1 MILKIHTAVGTR
13 IKGIIISFVHNILYV
28 SNLYCEYAQNKQYF
42 YSIRK
47 SQILNVFKEYKNA
60 VYAILIIILCNSNSI
75 ICRRTGLLLYEVL
88 SPRYRM
94 TFNDI

>member
-47 SQILNVFKEYKNA
+47 SQILNVFKELKKRRLCHPNNNTVQFKFY
-60 VYAILIIILCNSNSI
+60 YMPEDWLITI
-75 ICRRTGLLLYEVL
+75 
-88 SPRYRM
+88 
-94 TFNDI
+94 